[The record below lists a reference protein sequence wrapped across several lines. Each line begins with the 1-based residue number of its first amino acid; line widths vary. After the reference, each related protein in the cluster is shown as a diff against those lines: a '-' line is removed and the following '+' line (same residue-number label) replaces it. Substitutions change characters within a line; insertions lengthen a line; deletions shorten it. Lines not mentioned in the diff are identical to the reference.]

1 MKYPVRAYARALAEA
16 AAGTLSPAEEKKI
29 ISNFLGLVRRNGDTH
44 GLPQMLSAAGKL
56 LREKDGRRKVVIESA
71 RPFAGLS
78 ARFRGLLRKTDE
90 VEERL
95 EPALIAGVR
104 ITVDDEMRFDG
115 GLRRK
120 IDLLFRNDRSA

>member
-29 ISNFLGLVRRNGDTH
+29 VANFLGLVRRNGDAH